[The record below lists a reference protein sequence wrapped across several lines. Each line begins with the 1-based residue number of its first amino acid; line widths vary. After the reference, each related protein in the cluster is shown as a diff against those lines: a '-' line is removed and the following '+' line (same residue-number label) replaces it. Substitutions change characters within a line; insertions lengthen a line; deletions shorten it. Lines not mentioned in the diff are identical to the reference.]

1 MAESKVLIAVAVIGV
16 VGTIGAAVIANV
28 DKLFPKTPSPAVP
41 SQTPQ
46 PRLGTPDQGVTK
58 RSPPV
63 QPESDRTRFTG
74 RMGPLEE
81 GISYNQ
87 GDMYDRPANSPQE
100 CAAACYNDDRCIA
113 VTYVT
118 DQKRCWLKNSI
129 GPIGRS
135 PAMVS
140 SRKLAR

>member
-16 VGTIGAAVIANV
+16 VGTIGAAVIANA
-28 DKLFPKTPSPAVP
+28 DKLFPKTSSPTSPAP
-41 SQTPQ
+41 APQ
-46 PRLGTPDQGVTK
+46 PRPARPDQGVTK
-58 RSPPV
+58 LPPV
-63 QPESDRTRFTG
+63 QADGERTRFTG

-81 GISYNQ
+81 GISYNH

-135 PAMVS
+135 PAMIS
-140 SRKLAR
+140 SRKLAQ